1 MAGDTLHFPCSFTFS
16 LQLADTLRLGRVDIY
31 VKHQTINGRVAAPA
45 CTLAIAGVLSRPSG
59 DYTTEQWSRILDFL
73 RGRTGLY
80 VGQEADCR
88 RFVEAV
94 LWINRSGAQWR
105 LLPAEY
111 GNWNSVYKRF
121 ARWTDQGV
129 WAQMHQHCCD
139 DRIWNT

>member
-1 MAGDTLHFPCSFTFS
+1 M
-16 LQLADTLRLGRVDIY
+16 
-31 VKHQTINGRVAAPA
+31 
-45 CTLAIAGVLSRPSG
+45 
-59 DYTTEQWSRILDFL
+59 
-73 RGRTGLY
+73 RGRTY

-129 WAQMHQHCCD
+129 WAQMHQHFCD
-139 DRIWNT
+139 DADLEYLIIDSRVVIVLLSSDSVLLNEKRKCPVG

>member
-1 MAGDTLHFPCSFTFS
+1 MLTFH
-16 LQLADTLRLGRVDIY
+16 Y
-31 VKHQTINGRVAAPA
+31 NGRMSN
-45 CTLAIAGVLSRPSG
+45 IRLS
-59 DYTTEQWSRILDFL
+59 TEQWTRILDFL

-121 ARWTDQGV
+121 ARGLTKASGHKCINI
-129 WAQMHQHCCD
+129 AATT
-139 DRIWNT
+139 RIWNT